1 MHKIS
6 LFLLLIIPY
15 FTAYSQNG
23 FQYTSEENKIT
34 VPFQISNNL
43 VVIPVEI
50 NGVKLNFLLDTGV
63 EKTILFSLEDTDSVQ
78 FDYVEKIKVRGLGS
92 GKSID
97 ALHSKRNKLAI
108 SGLVDNNH
116 EVFIILDQ
124 DLNFSSQLGIPIHGI
139 IGYHFFKKNFIE
151 IDYKKKRLNI
161 YKSVT
166 SFSARKLKRYDAI
179 PISIEIEKPYIN
191 AIANVNSVDI
201 PIKLLVDTG
210 GSDALWLFENKKNI
224 QSPPNFFVDFLGRGF
239 SGNIY
244 GKRSRIKNFKIGK
257 QELTSP
263 TTSFPDT
270 LSLQSVNM
278 VEGRNGSVGGEILKR
293 FDVLFDYSNK
303 TMYLKKNSN
312 FDAPFNYNMSGMEI
326 QHDGVEW
333 VKEATQLKTKFVSTK
348 TSLLESQSSTVKY
361 NIVLKP
367 IYKVST
373 IRANSPAALAGVI
386 EGDIILRINGID
398 AYKYRLDE
406 IKNLMH
412 TEEDKWITLE
422 IKRTGYVFKT
432 RFQLKKIL

>member
-1 MHKIS
+1 VE
-6 LFLLLIIPY
+6 LINDNV
-15 FTAYSQNG
+15 FV
-23 FQYTSEENKIT
+23 FKNK
-34 VPFQISNNL
+34 
-43 VVIPVEI
+43 
-50 NGVKLNFLLDTGV
+50 K
-63 EKTILFSLEDTDSVQ
+63 LFSSNTYL
-78 FDYVEKIKVRGLGS
+78 L
-92 GKSID
+92 
-97 ALHSKRNKLAI
+97 
-108 SGLVDNNH
+108 
-116 EVFIILDQ
+116 
-124 DLNFSSQLGIPIHGI
+124 
-139 IGYHFFKKNFIE
+139 FF
-151 IDYKKKRLNI
+151 LCI
-161 YKSVT
+161 YLPS
-166 SFSARKLKRYDAI
+166 
-179 PISIEIEKPYIN
+179 
-191 AIANVNSVDI
+191 
-201 PIKLLVDTG
+201 
-210 GSDALWLFENKKNI
+210 
-224 QSPPNFFVDFLGRGF
+224 
-239 SGNIY
+239 
-244 GKRSRIKNFKIGK
+244 
-257 QELTSP
+257 
-263 TTSFPDT
+263 SFPDT
-270 LSLQSVNM
+270 VSLQSVKM
-278 VEGRNGSVGGEILKR
+278 VEGSNGSVGGEILKR